1 MADTANKLPLTLS
14 NVLKAEPGIKYP
26 IVYGVWSM
34 LMMDQEMTPGVS
46 YFDAVVNPHIYL
58 EDGYVYLLHAKG
70 TNFYKVGKSIAPDRR
85 LKQVYPKMPFET
97 EMVGYVR
104 TNCMSLLEKSWHWVL
119 SCHRVNGEWF
129 SLEGNTLNYA
139 KSRLTSQDPYNLCNL
154 VGERMVVHQISS
166 TDGELDHA
174 LSFFSLN
181 GEGGFMSMVY
191 ALTSEIASI
200 DHMIGALWSAKA
212 EMTGGAL

>member
-1 MADTANKLPLTLS
+1 MADTANKLPLTLP
-14 NVLKAEPGIKYP
+14 NVLNAEPGIKYP

-46 YFDAVVNPHIYL
+46 YFDA
-58 EDGYVYLLHAKG
+58 

-85 LKQVYPKMPFET
+85 LRQVYPKMPFET
-97 EMVGYVR
+97 EMVGYAR
-104 TNCMSLLEKSWHWVL
+104 TDCMSLLEKSWHWVL

-154 VGERMVVHQISS
+154 IGERMVVHQISS
-166 TDGELDHA
+166 TYGELDHA

-181 GEGGFMSMVY
+181 GECGFMSMVY
-191 ALTSEIASI
+191 ALASEISSI
-200 DHMIGALWSAKA
+200 DHMIGTLWSAKA